1 MTGVSA
7 ILNAAVSGTTALD
20 ADYVA
25 RFGGIGRLFGAAAM
39 ERLHAAH
46 VCVVGIGGVGSWVV
60 EALARTGIGALT
72 IVDAD
77 DVCVTNI
84 NRQLPALTDTVGRP
98 KVSVMAERVRQIS
111 PSCRVEERAEFY
123 TKANSDEL
131 LGQPFDFV
139 VDCVDR
145 MSIKAHLIHEC
156 HARGLRVLTC
166 GSAGGRRDPSQVQ
179 ASDLGMAGNDE
190 LLRQVRRHLRREHGW
205 PAGRGGLAKPM
216 ACRVSSRRNCPSI
229 RTPTAHAAP
238 NPRKARACG
247 WTARAASVQRH
258 SSPACSASSR
268 HPKSCGC
275 CSQSRRNNHGEH
287 GGHGA
292 GCGVGLLHSEFLG

>member
-25 RFGGIGRLFGAAAM
+25 RFGGIGRLFGTAAM

-98 KVSVMAERVRQIS
+98 KVSVMAERVRLIS
-111 PSCRVEERAEFY
+111 PSCRIGALPEFY
-123 TKANSDEL
+123 TKANAAGL
-131 LGQPFDFV
+131 LAPPFDFV

-145 MSIKAHLIHEC
+145 MSIKAHLIHES

-166 GSAGGRRDPSQVQ
+166 GSAGGRRDPTQVR
-179 ASDLGMAGNDE
+179 ASDLGRTGNDE
-190 LLRQVRRHLRREHGW
+190 LLRQVRRQLRREHGW
-205 PAGRGGLAKPM
+205 PAGTGTVGSPMGVACVFTSEKPVYPHHDGTCGTEPEKGESLRM
-216 ACRVSSRRNCPSI
+216 DCASGFG
-229 RTPTAHAAP
+229 AATFIT
-238 NPRKARACG
+238 G
-247 WTARAASVQRH
+247 TFGFVAASEVVRLLLSVQE
-258 SSPACSASSR
+258 
-268 HPKSCGC
+268 K
-275 CSQSRRNNHGEH
+275 
-287 GGHGA
+287 
-292 GCGVGLLHSEFLG
+292 

>member
-1 MTGVSA
+1 MTNANA
-7 ILNAAVSGTTALD
+7 IQDAALD

-25 RFGGIGRLFGAAAM
+25 RFGGVGRLFGTAAM

-46 VCVVGIGGVGSWVV
+46 VCVVGIGGVGSWTV

-77 DVCVTNI
+77 DVCVTNV

-111 PSCRVEERAEFY
+111 PSCRIEARGEFY

-131 LGQPFDFV
+131 LAQPFDFV

-145 MSIKAHLIHEC
+145 MSIKAHLIHES
-156 HARGLRVLTC
+156 RRLGRRILTC
-166 GSAGGRRDPSQVQ
+166 GSAGGRRDPSAVR

-190 LLRQVRRHLRREHGW
+190 LLRQVRRHLRREYGW
-205 PAGRGGLAKPM
+205 LAGRVGKPLAMGVPCVFTAEKPVYPHRDGTCGAEPEEGESLRM
-216 ACRVSSRRNCPSI
+216 DCASGFG
-229 RTPTAHAAP
+229 AATFIT
-238 NPRKARACG
+238 G
-247 WTARAASVQRH
+247 VFGFVAASEIVRLLL
-258 SSPACSASSR
+258 SAEPA
-268 HPKSCGC
+268 KT
-275 CSQSRRNNHGEH
+275 
-287 GGHGA
+287 
-292 GCGVGLLHSEFLG
+292 

>member
-1 MTGVSA
+1 MTDGSA
-7 ILNAAVSGTTALD
+7 IQDAALD

-25 RFGGIGRLFGAAAM
+25 RFGGIGRLFGKAAM

-98 KVSVMAERVRQIS
+98 KVSVMAERVGLIS
-111 PSCRVEERAEFY
+111 PSCRIETHADFY

-131 LGQPFDFV
+131 LAPPFDFV

-156 HARGLRVLTC
+156 RRLGRRVLTC
-166 GSAGGRRDPSQVQ
+166 GSAGGRRDPSRVE
-179 ASDLGMAGNDE
+179 ASDLGIAGNDE
-190 LLRQVRRHLRREHGW
+190 LLRQVRRQLRREYGW
-205 PAGRGGLAKPM
+205 PVGRGGCPLPMDVPCVFTSEKPVYPHHEGTCSTEPEEGESLRM
-216 ACRVSSRRNCPSI
+216 DCASGFG
-229 RTPTAHAAP
+229 AATFIT
-238 NPRKARACG
+238 G
-247 WTARAASVQRH
+247 VFGFVAASEVVRLLLSGDHVPQR
-258 SSPACSASSR
+258 AD
-268 HPKSCGC
+268 
-275 CSQSRRNNHGEH
+275 
-287 GGHGA
+287 
-292 GCGVGLLHSEFLG
+292 

>member
-1 MTGVSA
+1 M
-7 ILNAAVSGTTALD
+7 NAAD
-20 ADYVA
+20 ADYLA

-39 ERLHAAH
+39 ERLRAAH

-111 PSCRVEERAEFY
+111 QSCNITARAEFY
-123 TKANSDEL
+123 TKANSGEL
-131 LGQPFDFV
+131 LAPRFDFV

-145 MSIKAHLIHEC
+145 MSIKSHLIHEC
-156 HARGLRVLTC
+156 HRLGLRVLTC
-166 GSAGGRRDPSQVQ
+166 GSAGGRRDPSQVE

-216 ACRVSSRRNCPSI
+216 GVPCVF
-229 RTPTAHAAP
+229 TAELPVYPRADGTCGTEPEEGESLRMDCASGVGAATFIT
-238 NPRKARACG
+238 G
-247 WTARAASVQRH
+247 TFGFVAASEVVRLLL
-258 SSPACSASSR
+258 SAR
-268 HPKSCGC
+268 EC
-275 CSQSRRNNHGEH
+275 
-287 GGHGA
+287 
-292 GCGVGLLHSEFLG
+292 

>member
-1 MTGVSA
+1 MSHADA
-7 ILNAAVSGTTALD
+7 IHGAVLD

-25 RFGGIGRLFGAAAM
+25 RFGGIGRLFGHAAM

-77 DVCVTNI
+77 DVCVTNV

-98 KVSVMAERVRQIS
+98 KVSVMAERVRGIS
-111 PSCRVEERAEFY
+111 PSCRVEARAEFY

-131 LGQPFDFV
+131 LAVPFDFV

-156 HARGLRVLTC
+156 RRLGRRVLTC
-166 GSAGGRRDPSQVQ
+166 GSAGGRRDPSAVR
-179 ASDLGMAGNDE
+179 ASDLGIAGNDE
-190 LLRQVRRHLRREHGW
+190 LLRQVRRQLRREYGW
-205 PAGRGGLAKPM
+205 PVGRGGNPLAMGVP
-216 ACRVSSRRNCPSI
+216 CVFTSERPIYPHHDGTC
-229 RTPTAHAAP
+229 HADPEAGESL
-238 NPRKARACG
+238 RMDCASGFGAATFITG
-247 WTARAASVQRH
+247 VFGFVAASEVVRLLL
-258 SSPACSASSR
+258 SGDESP
-268 HPKSCGC
+268 
-275 CSQSRRNNHGEH
+275 
-287 GGHGA
+287 
-292 GCGVGLLHSEFLG
+292 